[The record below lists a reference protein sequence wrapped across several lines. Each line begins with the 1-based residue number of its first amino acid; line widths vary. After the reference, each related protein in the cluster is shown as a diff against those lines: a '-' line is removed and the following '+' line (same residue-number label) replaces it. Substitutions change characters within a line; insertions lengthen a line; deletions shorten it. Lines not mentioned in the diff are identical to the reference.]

1 MDFMILQL
9 DIFAEFETELL
20 ASATEEEGYDCSVGA
35 VDRSTLGPFG
45 LLVLADDSL
54 SELTPIFFRPTNTTN
69 GTLTTYFCADET
81 RLI

>member
-1 MDFMILQL
+1 MLQL

-20 ASATEEEGYDCSVGA
+20 ASATEEEEEEGYNCSFGA

-54 SELTPIFFRPTNTTN
+54 SEFTPIFFRPTNSTN